1 MRAIIHS
8 VLRAAACALY
18 LICGAACA
26 QSFPERPVTLI
37 CPWPAGGGTDVAM
50 RALGEAVAKHLGQR
64 VVIDNKP
71 GAAGT
76 LGPSVMASAAKPDG
90 YTLTQIPIGVFRMP
104 YMQKVNYDPIADFT
118 YIIGITG
125 YTFGVV
131 VRADSPWKTWQEFI
145 AYAKTN
151 PGKVSYSSPGTGTSL
166 HITMENIAVREG
178 LQWLHVPFKGQADA
192 TVALLGGHVTA
203 SADSTGWGELV
214 DAGKLRMLVSWGAE
228 RTRRWP
234 AVPTLKELGYG
245 IVSNS
250 PYGIAGPKDMDP
262 KIVKILHDA
271 FRKAIDDPN
280 YIKTIER
287 LDQERWYLSTEE
299 YTKYARETFTAEKA
313 TMERLGLK
321 Q

>member
-1 MRAIIHS
+1 MHTS
-8 VLRAAACALY
+8 LHPVLRAAACALS
-18 LICGAACA
+18 LICGAVCA
-26 QSFPERPVTLI
+26 QNFPERPITLI
-37 CPWPAGGGTDVAM
+37 CPWPAGGTTDVAM
-50 RALGEAVAKHLGQR
+50 RALADAVAKHLGQR

-76 LGPSVMASAAKPDG
+76 LGPSVRASAAKPDG
-90 YTLTQIPIGVFRMP
+90 YTLTQLQIGVFRMP
-104 YMQKVNYDPIADFT
+104 YIQKVNYDPIADFT
-118 YIIGITG
+118 YIIGISG

-131 VRADSPWKTWQEFI
+131 VRADAPWKTWKEFI
-145 AYAKTN
+145 AYAKAN
-151 PGKVSYSSPGTGTSL
+151 PGKVSYATPGTGTSL
-166 HITMENIAVREG
+166 HITMEDIATREG
-178 LQWLHVPFKGQADA
+178 LQWLHVPFKGNADA
-192 TVALLGGHVTA
+192 TVALLGGHVAA

-228 RTRRWP
+228 RTKRWP
-234 AVPTLKELGYG
+234 TVPTLKELGYD

-250 PYGIAGPKDMDP
+250 PFGIAGPKGMVP

-280 YIKTIER
+280 YIKTTER
-287 LDQERWYLSTEE
+287 LDQERWYVSTEE
-299 YTKYARETFTAEKA
+299 YAKYARETYIAEKA

>member
-1 MRAIIHS
+1 
-8 VLRAAACALY
+8 
-18 LICGAACA
+18 
-26 QSFPERPVTLI
+26 
-37 CPWPAGGGTDVAM
+37 
-50 RALGEAVAKHLGQR
+50 
-64 VVIDNKP
+64 
-71 GAAGT
+71 
-76 LGPSVMASAAKPDG
+76 
-90 YTLTQIPIGVFRMP
+90 VFRLP
-104 YMQKVNYDPIADFT
+104 YIQKVNFDPIADFT

-131 VRADSPWKTWQEFI
+131 VRADAPWKTWQEFI
-145 AYAKTN
+145 AYAKAN
-151 PGKVSYSSPGTGTSL
+151 PGKVTYSTSGTGTSL
-166 HITMENIAVREG
+166 HITMEDIAVREG
-178 LQWLHVPFKGQADA
+178 VQWLHVPFKGNADA

-214 DAGKLRMLVSWGAE
+214 DAGKLRMLTSWGAE

-234 AVPTLKELGYG
+234 TVPTLKELGYG

-250 PYGIAGPKDMDP
+250 PYGIAGPKGMDP

-280 YIKTIER
+280 YLKTIER

-299 YTKYARETFTAEKA
+299 YSRYARETFIAEKA

-321 Q
+321 

>member
-1 MRAIIHS
+1 MCTIIHP
-8 VLRAAACALY
+8 VLRAAACALF
-18 LICGAACA
+18 LICGAAYA
-26 QSFPERPVTLI
+26 QNFPERPVTLI
-37 CPWPAGGGTDVAM
+37 CPWSAGGGTDVAM

-64 VVIDNKP
+64 VVIENKP

-76 LGPSVMASAAKPDG
+76 LGPGVMASSARPDG
-90 YTLTQIPIGVFRMP
+90 YTLTQIPISVFRMP
-104 YMQKVNYDPIADFT
+104 YIQKVNFDPIADFT

-145 AYAKTN
+145 AYAKAN

-166 HITMENIAVREG
+166 HITMEDIAVREG

-228 RTRRWP
+228 RTKRWP
-234 AVPTLKELGYG
+234 TVPTLKELGYG
-245 IVSNS
+245 LVSNS
-250 PYGIAGPKDMDP
+250 PYGIAGPKGMDP
-262 KIVKILHDA
+262 KVVKILHDA
-271 FRKAIDDPN
+271 FRKALDDPN
-280 YIKTIER
+280 YMKTIER
-287 LDQERWYLSTEE
+287 LDQERWYLSTDDYAK
-299 YTKYARETFTAEKA
+299 YTRETFIAEKA